1 MSIKIM
7 VLGFRM
13 KKSLNKKLSNKLIAS
28 RILFFFVNTSTFN
41 PINFSSKYILFPV
54 VCIFTKCNVE
64 KLMVLKVFRWKFWG
78 ILILLQF
85 IRSKISIILDKILK
99 QKLVELNIF

>member
-28 RILFFFVNTSTFN
+28 RILFFFVN
-41 PINFSSKYILFPV
+41 
-54 VCIFTKCNVE
+54 
-64 KLMVLKVFRWKFWG
+64 KVP
-78 ILILLQF
+78 LIP
-85 IRSKISIILDKILK
+85 
-99 QKLVELNIF
+99 